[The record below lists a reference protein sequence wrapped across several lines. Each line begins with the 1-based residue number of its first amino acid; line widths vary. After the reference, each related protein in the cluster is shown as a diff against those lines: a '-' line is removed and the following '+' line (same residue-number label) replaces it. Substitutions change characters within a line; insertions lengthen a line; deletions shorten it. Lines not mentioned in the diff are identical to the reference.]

1 MLPRQICCGPFTNL
15 TDNLFISLYFLN
27 RPEGLPRMRGTASAQ
42 GKTLRSRP
50 REHLAS
56 LCMLCRH
63 KRFNNATREHLV
75 VQEQNNTANQR
86 EPCAKNAYK

>member
-1 MLPRQICCGPFTNL
+1 
-15 TDNLFISLYFLN
+15 
-27 RPEGLPRMRGTASAQ
+27 
-42 GKTLRSRP
+42 
-50 REHLAS
+50 
-56 LCMLCRH
+56 MLCRH